1 MQKKNQF
8 SASTAFMSLEPD
20 SKGAVFEAAPLDCLL
35 GEFSVLKYI
44 SNKDD
49 PNQSCVLFLKY
60 RVFLVS
66 FVKEVFIK

>member
-1 MQKKNQF
+1 
-8 SASTAFMSLEPD
+8 
-20 SKGAVFEAAPLDCLL
+20 LDCLL

-44 SNKDD
+44 SYKDD

>member
-35 GEFSVLKYI
+35 GEFSVLIYI
-44 SNKDD
+44 V
-49 PNQSCVLFLKY
+49 Q
-60 RVFLVS
+60 R
-66 FVKEVFIK
+66 